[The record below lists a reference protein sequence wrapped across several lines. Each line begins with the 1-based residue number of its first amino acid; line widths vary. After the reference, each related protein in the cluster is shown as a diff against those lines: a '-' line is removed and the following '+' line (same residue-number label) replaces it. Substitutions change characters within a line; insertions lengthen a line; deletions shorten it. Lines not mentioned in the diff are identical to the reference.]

1 LFSHVMSD
9 EMVCIA
15 SSCSSELP
23 SSTAYHC
30 STIAS
35 QSRQRSLKLRYA
47 LRKSSGLLLV
57 VMAAA
62 IRGPSFSRLRGEIE
76 EEEEAV
82 LKEADGEK
90 LDD

>member
-1 LFSHVMSD
+1 
-9 EMVCIA
+9 
-15 SSCSSELP
+15 
-23 SSTAYHC
+23 
-30 STIAS
+30 
-35 QSRQRSLKLRYA
+35 
-47 LRKSSGLLLV
+47 
-57 VMAAA
+57 MAAA